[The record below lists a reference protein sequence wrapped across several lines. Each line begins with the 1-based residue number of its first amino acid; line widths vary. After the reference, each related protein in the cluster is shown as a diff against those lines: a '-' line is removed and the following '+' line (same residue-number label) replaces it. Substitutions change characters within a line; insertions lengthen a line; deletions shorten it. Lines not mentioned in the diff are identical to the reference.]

1 VLSNGFNEL
10 KRFSI
15 SDIET
20 LTGIKAHTLRIWE
33 QRYNFF
39 TSKRS
44 ETNIRYY
51 DSEDLRLLQNI
62 ATLNHNGYKISK
74 ISKMDS
80 AEIDRLVNQL
90 VQNQYNFGAQVQI
103 LCNAALRLDEY
114 EFQEKLNLCI
124 LEMGFKQ
131 AMQDVVFPFLRK
143 IGFMRQVKTVAI
155 AHERFA
161 LHHVCNKVIS
171 ETAKIPLIKAIDGN
185 QYLLF
190 LPINEEQEISLLFI
204 KYLIKESQQSV
215 LYLGAHVSIAD
226 LLDAITIYQPDYAIS
241 IFTKTH
247 AIGEVNN
254 LINKVLEA
262 KVDLPLILIGA
273 KLTDKSIISHNRLKI
288 IDDINDFVAQ
298 FRSGDISLAS

>member
-1 VLSNGFNEL
+1 M

-15 SDIET
+15 SDIEA

-51 DSEDLRLLQNI
+51 DAEDLRLLQNI
-62 ATLNHNGYKISK
+62 ATLNHNGYKISR

-80 AEIDRLVNQL
+80 SEIDQLVNQL
-90 VQNQYNFGAQVQI
+90 AQDQYNFGAQVQI
-103 LCNAALRLDEY
+103 LSNAALRLDEY

-131 AMQDVVFPFLRK
+131 AMLDVIFPFFRK

-155 AHERFA
+155 AHEQFA
-161 LHHVCNKVIS
+161 LHHVCGKIIS
-171 ETAKIPLIKAIDGN
+171 ETAKLPLIKPIDGN

-190 LPINEEQEISLLFI
+190 LPLNEEQEISLLFI
-204 KYLIKESQQSV
+204 EYLIKESRHSV
-215 LYLGAHVSIAD
+215 LYLSAHVSLAD
-226 LLDAITIYQPDYAIS
+226 LLDAVTIYQPDYAIS
-241 IFTKTH
+241 VFTKTH
-247 AIGEVNN
+247 AIGEINN

-262 KVDLPLILIGA
+262 KADLPLILIGT
-273 KLTDKSIISHNRLKI
+273 KLGDKSIISHNRLKI
-288 IDDINDFVAQ
+288 INDINDFIDQ
-298 FRSGDISLAS
+298 FRSGDISIAS